1 MFSLSVGG
9 AMHTVLASLAVGIG
23 IIQFMRRKGDPV
35 HRALGYLYV
44 YGLLVA
50 DGAAMLVY
58 QFTGKLN
65 ILHFGAVT
73 NLICIGLG
81 MFAVL
86 ARPPNTDW
94 RSMHYHWISWSY
106 VGLLAAAATELVV
119 RTVPF
124 ADKIQTWSATAAAT
138 TTVTV
143 VGFVLIKRNRPTP
156 NRAVI

>member
-1 MFSLSVGG
+1 MFSFSVAG
-9 AMHTVLASLAVGIG
+9 AMHTLLASLAIGIG
-23 IIQFMRRKGDPV
+23 IIQFLRRKGDRV
-35 HRALGYLYV
+35 HRAVGYLYV

-50 DGAAMLVY
+50 DGAAMLIY

-106 VGLLAAAATELVV
+106 VGLLAAAATEFIV
-119 RTVPF
+119 RTVAF
-124 ADKIQTWSATAAAT
+124 SNQAQIWSATAAAT
-138 TTVTV
+138 IGVTV
-143 VGFVLIKRNRPTP
+143 VGFVVIKRNQPMPLT
-156 NRAVI
+156 

>member
-1 MFSLSVGG
+1 MFSFSVAG
-9 AMHTVLASLAVGIG
+9 AIHTLLASLAIAIG
-23 IIQFMRRKGDPV
+23 IIQFLRRKGDRV

-50 DGAAMLVY
+50 DGAAMLIY

-106 VGLLAAAATELVV
+106 VGLLAAAATELII
-119 RTVPF
+119 RTV
-124 ADKIQTWSATAAAT
+124 ALSNQTQIWSATAAAT
-138 TTVTV
+138 ISVTV
-143 VGFVLIKRNRPTP
+143 VGFILIERNRPLP
-156 NRAVI
+156 IA

>member
-1 MFSLSVGG
+1 MFNLSAAG
-9 AMHTVLASLAVGIG
+9 AMHTILASLAIGIG
-23 IIQFMRRKGDPV
+23 IIQFWRRKGDRV

-50 DGAAMLVY
+50 DGAAMLIY

-73 NLICIGLG
+73 NLICIALG

-94 RSMHYHWISWSY
+94 RSMHYNWISWSY
-106 VGLLAAAATELVV
+106 VGLLAAAATELIV
-119 RTVPF
+119 RTVAF
-124 ADKIQTWSATAAAT
+124 SNQMQIWSATAAAT
-138 TTVTV
+138 ITVTA
-143 VGFVLIKRNRPTP
+143 VGFVLIKRNRPMP
-156 NRAVI
+156 LA

>member
-1 MFSLSVGG
+1 MLSLSG
-9 AMHTVLASLAVGIG
+9 AGTIHTVLAALAIAIG
-23 IIQFMRRKGDPV
+23 IIQFMRRKGDRV

-50 DGAAMLVY
+50 DGAAMLIY

-106 VGLLAAAATELVV
+106 VGLLAAAATELII
-119 RTVPF
+119 RTV
-124 ADKIQTWSATAAAT
+124 ALSNQTQIWSATAAAT
-138 TTVTV
+138 ISVTV
-143 VGFVLIKRNRPTP
+143 VGFILIERNRPLP
-156 NRAVI
+156 IA

>member
-1 MFSLSVGG
+1 MFSFSVAG
-9 AMHTVLASLAVGIG
+9 ATHTLLASLAIGIG
-23 IIQFMRRKGDPV
+23 IIQFCRRKGDPV

-50 DGAAMLVY
+50 DGGAMLIY

-106 VGLLAAAATELVV
+106 VGLLAAAATELIV
-119 RTVPF
+119 RTVAFSNPVQ
-124 ADKIQTWSATAAAT
+124 IWSATAAAT
-138 TTVTV
+138 IGVTV
-143 VGFVLIKRNRPTP
+143 VGFILIKRNQP
-156 NRAVI
+156 

>member
-1 MFSLSVGG
+1 MFSLSVAG
-9 AMHTVLASLAVGIG
+9 AVHTVLASLAIGIG
-23 IIQFMRRKGDPV
+23 IIQFLRRKGDPV

-50 DGAAMLVY
+50 DGAAMLIY

-106 VGLLAAAATELVV
+106 VGLLAAAATELIV

-124 ADKIQTWSATAAAT
+124 SSQMQIWTATAAAT
-138 TTVTV
+138 LGVTV
-143 VGFVLIKRNRPTP
+143 AGYVLIQRNRPVP
-156 NRAVI
+156 IA

>member
-1 MFSLSVGG
+1 MLSLSG
-9 AMHTVLASLAVGIG
+9 AGTIHTVLAALAIAIG
-23 IIQFMRRKGDPV
+23 IIQFMRHKGDRV

-50 DGAAMLVY
+50 DGAAMLIY

-119 RTVPF
+119 RSLPF
-124 ADKIQTWSATAAAT
+124 SNQTQIWSATAMAT
-138 TTVTV
+138 ITVTV
-143 VGFVLIKRNRPTP
+143 VGFVLIKRNRPISI
-156 NRAVI
+156 A